1 MNKIVNQ
8 GANVSRTARDT
19 KVLSLR
25 ASLVAV
31 CAMLGFMLLMPA
43 LASAVFTRPFLREIP
58 GVPGASFEG
67 PEVAVDKQNDLWVAD
82 GSSGLRLDEFSPAYQ
97 ASEPNAFLSALAI
110 GEIGSSTSVA
120 IEQASGHFYVVA
132 GGGVRNGQIDV
143 FDTSGKSVASWK
155 NEHLFD
161 SGATSTTVAVDN
173 SENLLE
179 DPSAC
184 SVSGCTLY
192 VSHGGENQPPSGDG
206 LPIGIE
212 KLDSEG
218 TLVEFS
224 AAKKC
229 AEQKCG
235 YISGPE
241 ITGTPKGAFTV
252 GNLRSVAVDAAGD
265 IYAAVDS
272 LDVAEFRASGEYVR
286 SYSIGEGPHLG
297 EGFSGINSLAVDPVS
312 GHLLVTL
319 YNSSVPQEGAVD
331 EFDTGTGKFV
341 SQITATAP
349 GERLQSAFGVSVDS
363 HGDTY
368 VVDQVKHVVDV
379 YGRGLFLPSLRLG
392 AAGERTAT
400 AAVLNGAVNPEGL
413 TLSDCHFE
421 YVTEAAFEQNV
432 QAHKGLESEGF
443 ADLSSG
449 GQAPCVPSAGGIAS
463 DDSFHAVR
471 SDVAGLASGTTYR
484 YRLVAHSEG
493 TEGGTA
499 ASASLAFTAPQ
510 APSVS
515 ASAENVSSR
524 FVDLHAQIGPLGAD
538 TTYYFQYVDAAGY
551 EAGAVDPYAAGVAI
565 PATPEDIGAGGPTGG
580 ALESV
585 VQHAGGLTPGTVYH
599 FRVVAHNEYGTSASE
614 DQTFTTLALALP
626 GLPDGRAYELV
637 TPANKSGG
645 NDMFAEPETNG
656 EFSNTQSVGY
666 PTSSGNGFVFEAFSA
681 FGSFPAA
688 NHGMYAFSRTAAGWR
703 FTPVVSP
710 GLGVQTIGNGDAVFD
725 MEDLSRVA
733 FLDGI
738 GTKLG
743 PDGLR
748 HAVLVGAPGGPYT
761 TLHSDPT
768 LYEGLPESSEHTEIV
783 GASRNLGHLVLESD
797 STTLCP
803 GAEALQHGAVLCEWA
818 GGFEESVEGAEPK
831 PQLKLVNTLEGSLSS
846 RCGASLGS
854 GNVTEGGGNR
864 SAVSVDGSREIFTAP
879 DPKAEGQ
886 GSGCWNGANEHAP
899 QVYVHVGASDSTLE
913 LSAPEPGVKEAGSK
927 EPGER
932 PVQYPANYVGASED
946 GSKVFFVTET
956 WLTADHPQGH
966 DRELYECEIIEESE
980 ALTCKLHRISAG
992 EVGSPDSTAG
1002 ARVYQVP
1009 AISASGSSVYF
1020 LAFGALVNGGGASSL
1035 GTSRAGPVNL
1045 YHEDTVTGTTKYIA
1059 TVNASDY
1066 PVGPGGACGSPVLN
1080 VEPSTCA
1087 TQSWYG
1093 TPDGRYLLFSA
1104 SLPIDGFNTL
1114 TGCPVYLPR
1123 AENNSDGRCEEL
1135 YRYDSSN
1142 GSLVCASCDPS
1153 GEAPISNAEFDRSAA
1168 EGPTNSP
1175 VRAMSDDGAYVFFD
1189 SADRLVPAATNGSLN
1204 VYEWHEGRISLIDPG
1219 NDPAP
1224 SYFMGASSDGSN
1236 VFFATHASLV
1246 PQDTNAGGDIYD
1258 ARVCTSGDPCIAPP
1272 AGTTAQC
1279 EGDACQSPALAPID
1293 ATPTSLSLSG
1303 VGNAQPTPP
1312 APPKETAAQ
1321 IRAQKLTEALKACR
1335 SRRGARQRRRCGA
1348 VARKRYGPKTVAKP
1362 KSNRLGGK

>member
-1 MNKIVNQ
+1 M
-8 GANVSRTARDT
+8 SRTARDT

-31 CAMLGFMLLMPA
+31 CAVLGFMLLVPA
-43 LASAVFTRPFLREIP
+43 LASAEFTRPFLREIA

-67 PEVAVDKQNDLWVAD
+67 PERPGGVVVDKQDDLWVAD
-82 GSSGLRLDEFSPAYQ
+82 RSSGLHLDELSPAYQ

-110 GEIGSSTSVA
+110 GEIGSSRSVA
-120 IEQASGHFYVVA
+120 IEQASGHFYVVVDDGA
-132 GGGVRNGQIDV
+132 ANNGQIDV
-143 FDTSGKSVASWK
+143 FDTSGKPVASWK

-161 SGATSTTVAVDN
+161 AGATSTTVAVDN
-173 SENLLE
+173 SESLLE

-184 SVSGCTLY
+184 SVSGCTVY
-192 VSHGGENQPPSGDG
+192 VSHGGFDDSPPTGDG

-218 TLVEFS
+218 KLVEFS

-241 ITGTPKGAFTV
+241 ITGTPNGAFPV
-252 GNLRSVAVDAAGD
+252 GELGSVTVDAAGD
-265 IYAAVDS
+265 VYAAVDR
-272 LDVAEFRASGEYVR
+272 LHVAEFRASGEYVR
-286 SYSIGEGPHLG
+286 SFSIQEGPLSGG
-297 EGFSGINSLAVDPVS
+297 EFGEIEGLAVDPIS
-312 GHLLVTL
+312 GHLLVAL
-319 YNSSVPQEGAVD
+319 HNSREPREGAVD

-341 SQITATAP
+341 DQIAATAP
-349 GERLQSAFGVSVDS
+349 GERLQSASGMSVDS
-363 HGDTY
+363 HGDAY
-368 VVDQVKHVVDV
+368 VVDPVKHVVDV

-392 AAGERTAT
+392 PAGERTAT

-432 QAHKGLESEGF
+432 QAHNGLESEGF

-471 SDVAGLASGTTYR
+471 ASLAGLASGTTYR

-515 ASAENVSSR
+515 ATAENVSSR
-524 FVDLHAQIGPLGAD
+524 FADLHATIGPLGAD
-538 TTYYFQYVDAAGY
+538 TTYYFQYIDAAGY
-551 EAGAVDPYAAGVAI
+551 HAGALDPYATGATI
-565 PATPEDIGAGGPTGG
+565 PTTPADIGAGGPTGG

-585 VQHAGGLTPGTVYH
+585 VQHVGGLTPGTVYH

-614 DQTFTTLALALP
+614 DRTFTTLALAVP

-637 TPANKSGG
+637 TPANKSGA
-645 NDMFAEPETNG
+645 NDMFAELETNG
-656 EFSNTQSVGY
+656 EFSNSQSVGY

-688 NHGMYAFSRTAAGWR
+688 NHGMYVFSRTAAGWR

-710 GLGVQTIGNGDAVFD
+710 GLGVQEIGNGDAVFD

-733 FLDGI
+733 FVDGI
-738 GTKLG
+738 GTELG
-743 PDGLR
+743 PEGLL

-761 TLHSDPT
+761 TLHDDPIFHADA
-768 LYEGLPESSEHTEIV
+768 PETSEHTSIV
-783 GASRNLGHLVLESD
+783 GASQNLDHLVLESD

-803 GAEALQHGAVLCEWA
+803 GAEALQHGAVLCEWT
-818 GGFEESVEGAEPK
+818 GGFEEGVEGGEPK
-831 PQLKLVNTLEGSLSS
+831 PQLKLVNALEGSLLS
-846 RCGASLGS
+846 RCGASLGH
-854 GNVTEGGGNR
+854 GERAAGDNHN
-864 SAVSVDGSREIFTAP
+864 AVSADGSREIFVAP
-879 DPKAEGQ
+879 DPNAKGQ

-913 LSAPEPGVKEAGSK
+913 LSLPEPGLKEAGSK

-932 PVQYPANYVGASED
+932 PVQYPADYVGASED

-966 DRELYECEIIEESE
+966 DRELYECEIVEESE

-992 EVGSPDSTAG
+992 DAGSPDSAPG

-1009 AISASGSSVYF
+1009 AISANGSSVYF
-1020 LAFGALVNGGGASSL
+1020 LAFGALVNGGGVSSL
-1035 GTSRAGPVNL
+1035 SEPGSSGGPVNL
-1045 YHEDTVTGTTKYIA
+1045 YREDTVTGATKYIA
-1059 TVNASDY
+1059 TVNALDY
-1066 PVGPGGACGSPVLN
+1066 VVAGGACNSPVLHI
-1080 VEPSTCA
+1080 EPSTCA
-1087 TQSWYG
+1087 GQSWYG

-1104 SLPIDGFNTL
+1104 SLPIDGFNAL
-1114 TGCPVYLPR
+1114 AGCPVALPN
-1123 AENNSDGRCEEL
+1123 AQDKHDGRCEEL
-1135 YRYDSSN
+1135 YRYDSVNDSV
-1142 GSLVCASCDPS
+1142 VCTSCDPGGVAAVS
-1153 GEAPISNAEFDRSAA
+1153 HAEFDRSSAS
-1168 EGPTNSP
+1168 GPTIGP

-1219 NDPAP
+1219 DDPAP

-1246 PQDTNAGGDIYD
+1246 SQDTNAGGDIYD
-1258 ARVCTSGDPCIAPP
+1258 ARICTSGDPCIAPP

-1312 APPKETAAQ
+1312 APPKETEAQ
-1321 IRAQKLTEALKACR
+1321 IRAQKLARALKTCGP
-1335 SRRGARQRRRCGA
+1335 RRGARQRKRCEAAARR
-1348 VARKRYGPKTVAKP
+1348 RYGPKTAAKG
-1362 KSNRLGGK
+1362 KSNRSGGK